1 MLSAI
6 VGFALR
12 FRGVVIALAAVVL
25 GYGTHALLQARYD
38 VFPEFAPPE
47 VVIQTSAPGL
57 SPEQVEALVTQPIEN
72 ALNGLEGIG
81 ALRSGSILGISVIT
95 VIFSP
100 RTDVFLDRQLVAERL
115 AAIAG
120 RLPAGMGPPEMT
132 PLTSSM
138 STVLAVGLTS
148 ERESLMELRTI
159 ADWTVRPRLL
169 AVRGVS
175 KVSVIGG
182 EVRQLQ
188 VQIDRDRLVRYG
200 LAVSDV
206 VAAARRATAVLG
218 AGVVDTDNQRL
229 VVRTEGQ
236 ALQPAEL
243 ARTVVSYRRGA
254 SVVLGDVADVAVGPE
269 TPYGAASVRGT
280 TGVILVVS
288 SQYRADTLGVT
299 ELLDRALAELRPTL
313 AAQGVRV
320 DADILRPARFI
331 ETATGN
337 VRASLLLGG
346 LLVVVVLTLF
356 LFDLRTAAITC
367 TAIPL
372 SLLAAVTVLEGLG
385 LSLNTM
391 TLGGLAIAIGEVV
404 DDAVIDVENILRRL
418 RAERHRPN
426 PRPPLAVI
434 FDASLEVRSA
444 VVYATFAVVLVFVP
458 VLTMTGVAGRLFA
471 PLAVAYVLAILAS
484 LAVAL
489 TVTPALCSLLLA
501 GSLREGDPPVVGW
514 LKSRYRSLLLR
525 VEQRPRLVIAGAG
538 VLTVAGLGALPFLSG
553 SFVPELKEGHYTV
566 HMTAVPGTSLAES
579 LHMGRQLSNE
589 LLQIPGVRAV
599 AQRVGRAEAAD
610 DIMGTHSSEIEV
622 ELGRLRGAEN
632 VRVRE
637 QIRKVLSGSVGANFT
652 LNTFLTERVEETL
665 TGYTAPVVVSVFGS
679 DLDVLDT
686 KAAEVAAA
694 LDQVRGAAGVQVQS
708 PPGAPQLVVRLRRD
722 SLRRFGLSPVDA
734 MEAVR
739 TAYEGDVVGQVYE
752 GNRVFAA
759 TVVLGPALRRD
770 PSAVGELP
778 LRNLEGAFVPL
789 ARVAEVYETAGR
801 YSVLHEGGRRVQTVT
816 CSVVGRS
823 VASFVAEARR
833 RIARSVPL
841 PAGTYL
847 SFTGSSAEQARARR
861 TLLVHAGIAGV
872 GILVLLSVVTGTP
885 RILLLVLA
893 NLPFVL
899 LGGVLVVLLGGGDLS
914 LGALVGFVTVF
925 GITLRNSIML
935 VSHYQHLVEVE
946 GESWSFETARR
957 GAEERLAPILMTAL
971 VTALGLLPLALGAGA
986 PGREIEGPMA
996 QVILGGLVTST
1007 ALNLLVLPT
1016 MSVRFGRFQPRSR
1029 PQIGPG
1035 DARAVATRGG
1045 PA

>member
-6 VGFALR
+6 VRFSLR
-12 FRGVVIALAAVVL
+12 FRGVVIALATVAL
-25 GYGTHALLQARYD
+25 GYGAYTLFRARYD

-57 SPEQVEALVTQPIEN
+57 SPEQVEALVTQPIES
-72 ALNGLEGIG
+72 AISGLEGTD

-95 VIFSP
+95 VIFRP
-100 RTDVFLDRQLVAERL
+100 GTDVFLDRQLVAERL
-115 AAIAG
+115 ASVAG
-120 RLPAGMGPPEMT
+120 GLPAGMGPPEMT
-132 PLTSSM
+132 PLTSST

-148 ERESLMELRTI
+148 ERASLMELRTI

-182 EVRQLQ
+182 EVRELQ
-188 VQIDRDRLVRYG
+188 VQIDPDELIRYG

-229 VVRTEGQ
+229 AIRTEGQ

-243 ARTVVSYRRGA
+243 ARTVVSYRHGA
-254 SVVLGDVADVAVGPE
+254 SVLLGDVAHVAVGPA
-269 TPYGAASVRGT
+269 TPYGAASIRGK
-280 TGVILVVS
+280 TGVILMVS
-288 SQYRADTLGVT
+288 SQYRANTLEVT
-299 ELLDRALAELRPTL
+299 GLLDGALAELRPTL
-313 AAQGVRV
+313 GAQGVRV

-356 LFDLRTAAITC
+356 LFDLRTAAISC

-372 SLLAAVTVLEGLG
+372 SLLAAVGVLERLG

-418 RAERHRPN
+418 RANRRRQT
-426 PRPPLAVI
+426 PRPVLQVV

-444 VVYATFAVVLVFVP
+444 VVYATFAVVLVFAP
-458 VLTMTGVAGRLFA
+458 ILAMTGVAGRLFA
-471 PLAVAYVLAILAS
+471 PLGVAYVLAILAS
-484 LAVAL
+484 LAAAL

-501 GSLREGDPPVVGW
+501 GRLRQGDPPVVGW
-514 LKSRYRSLLLR
+514 LKGRYRSLLLR
-525 VEQRPRLVIAGAG
+525 VERRPRVVIASGG
-538 VLTVAGLGALPFLSG
+538 VLTLAGLGFLPFLSV
-553 SFVPELKEGHYTV
+553 SFVPELKEGHYIV

-579 LHMGRQLSNE
+579 LRMGRRLAGE
-589 LLQIPGVRAV
+589 LLQIPGVRTV
-599 AQRVGRAEAAD
+599 GQRVGRAEAAD

-622 ELGRLRGAEN
+622 ELGDLTGAEN
-632 VRVRE
+632 VRVRGE
-637 QIRKVLSGSVGANFT
+637 IRKVLNGFAGANFAV
-652 LNTFLTERVEETL
+652 NTFLTERVQETL
-665 TGYTAPVVVSVFGS
+665 SGYAAPVVVNLFGP
-679 DLDVLDT
+679 DLDVLDA
-686 KAAEVAAA
+686 KAAEVAAS
-694 LDQVRGAAGVQVQS
+694 LDRVRGASAVQVQS

-722 SLRRFGLSPVDA
+722 ALQRWGLSPVEA
-734 MEAVR
+734 METVR
-739 TAYEGDVVGQVYE
+739 TAYQGEVVGQVNE
-752 GNRVFAA
+752 GNRVFAS
-759 TVVLGPALRRD
+759 TVILEPTVRRD
-770 PSAVGELP
+770 PAAVGDLP
-778 LRNLEGAFVPL
+778 LRNREGTFVPL
-789 ARVAEVYETAGR
+789 ARVAEVYEAGGR
-801 YSVLHEGGRRVQTVT
+801 YSVLHDGGRRVQAVT
-816 CSVVGRS
+816 CNVVGRS
-823 VASFVAEARR
+823 EASLVAEAKRR
-833 RIARSVPL
+833 LARSVQL
-841 PAGTYL
+841 PADTYL
-847 SFTGSSAEQARARR
+847 SFAGSAAEEARARSN
-861 TLLVHAGIAGV
+861 LLVHAGIAGV
-872 GILVLLSVVTGTP
+872 GILVLLSVVMGTA
-885 RILLLVLA
+885 RTLLLVLA
-893 NLPFVL
+893 NLPFALV
-899 LGGVLVVLLGGGDLS
+899 GGVLVVLAGGGDLS
-914 LGALVGFVTVF
+914 LGSLVGFVTVF

-946 GESWSFETARR
+946 GESWSLETALR

-1016 MSVRFGRFQPRSR
+1016 LSLRFGRFRPRPT
-1029 PQIGPG
+1029 PQIG
-1035 DARAVATRGG
+1035 
-1045 PA
+1045 

>member
-1 MLSAI
+1 VLSAI
-6 VGFALR
+6 VRFSLR
-12 FRGVVIALAAVVL
+12 FRGVVIALAAVAL
-25 GYGTHALLQARYD
+25 GYGVHTLLRARYD

-72 ALNGLEGIG
+72 AISGLEGID

-95 VIFSP
+95 VVFRP
-100 RTDVFLDRQLVAERL
+100 GTDVFLDRQLVAERL
-115 AAIAG
+115 AAVAG
-120 RLPAGMGPPEMT
+120 VLPAGMGPPEMT
-132 PLTSSM
+132 PLTSST
-138 STVLAVGLTS
+138 STVLAVGITS
-148 ERESLMELRTI
+148 ERASLMELRTI

-182 EVRQLQ
+182 QVRELQ
-188 VQIDRDRLVRYG
+188 VQIDPDELIRYG
-200 LAVSDV
+200 LALSDV
-206 VAAARRATAVLG
+206 VAAARGATAVLG

-229 VVRTEGQ
+229 AILTEGQ

-243 ARTVVSYRRGA
+243 ARTVVSYRHGA
-254 SVVLGDVADVAVGPE
+254 SVLLGDVAHVVVGPA
-269 TPYGAASVRGT
+269 TPYGAASVRGE
-280 TGVILVVS
+280 TGVILMVS
-288 SQYRADTLGVT
+288 SQYSASTLEVT
-299 ELLDRALAELRPTL
+299 GLLDGALGELRPTL
-313 AAQGVRV
+313 TAQGVRV

-356 LFDLRTAAITC
+356 LFDLRTAAISC

-372 SLLAAVTVLEGLG
+372 SLLAAVSVLERLG

-418 RAERHRPN
+418 RANRHRPT
-426 PRPPLAVI
+426 PRPVLQVV

-444 VVYATFAVVLVFVP
+444 VVYATFAVVLVFAP
-458 VLTMTGVAGRLFA
+458 ILTMTGVAGRLFA
-471 PLAVAYVLAILAS
+471 PLGVAYILAILAS
-484 LAVAL
+484 LVVAL

-501 GSLREGDPPVVGW
+501 GRLPEGDPPVVGW
-514 LKSRYRSLLLR
+514 LKGRYRSLLLR
-525 VEQRPRLVIAGAG
+525 VERRPRLVIAGAG
-538 VLTVAGLGALPFLSG
+538 VLTVAGLAFLPLLSA
-553 SFVPELKEGHYTV
+553 SFVPELKEGHYIV

-579 LHMGRQLSNE
+579 LRMGRQLAGE
-589 LLQIPGVRAV
+589 LLAIPGVRTV
-599 AQRVGRAEAAD
+599 GQRVGRAEAAD

-622 ELGRLRGAEN
+622 ELGNLTGAEN

-637 QIRKVLSGSVGANFT
+637 EIRKMLTGFAGANFAV
-652 LNTFLTERVEETL
+652 NTFLTERVQETL
-665 TGYTAPVVVSVFGS
+665 SGYTAPVVVNIFGP
-679 DLDVLDT
+679 DLDVLDA
-686 KAAEVAAA
+686 KAAEVAAV
-694 LDQVRGAAGVQVQS
+694 LDQVGGASAVQVQS

-722 SLRRFGLSPVDA
+722 ALQRWGLSPVDA

-739 TAYEGDVVGQVYE
+739 TAYQGEVVGQVYE
-752 GNRVFAA
+752 GNRVFAS
-759 TVVLGPALRRD
+759 TVILEPAVRRD
-770 PSAVGELP
+770 PAAVAELP
-778 LRNLEGAFVPL
+778 LRNMEGTFLPL
-789 ARVAEVYETAGR
+789 ARIAEVYETPGR
-801 YSVLHEGGRRVQTVT
+801 YSVLHDGGRRVQAVT
-816 CSVVGRS
+816 CNVVGRS
-823 VASFVAEARR
+823 EASFVAEAKR

-841 PAGTYL
+841 PADTYL
-847 SFTGSSAEQARARR
+847 SFTGSAAEEARARSD
-861 TLLVHAGIAGV
+861 LLVHAGIAGV
-872 GILVLLSVVTGTP
+872 GILVLLSLVIGTA
-885 RILLLVLA
+885 RTLLLVLA
-893 NLPFVL
+893 NLPFALV
-899 LGGVLVVLLGGGDLS
+899 GGVLVVLVGGRDLS
-914 LGALVGFVTVF
+914 LGSLVGFVTVF

-935 VSHYQHLVEVE
+935 ISHYQHLVEVE
-946 GESWSFETARR
+946 GEGWSLETALR

-1016 MSVRFGRFQPRSR
+1016 LSLRFGRFRPRPTS
-1029 PQIGPG
+1029 QVG
-1035 DARAVATRGG
+1035 
-1045 PA
+1045 